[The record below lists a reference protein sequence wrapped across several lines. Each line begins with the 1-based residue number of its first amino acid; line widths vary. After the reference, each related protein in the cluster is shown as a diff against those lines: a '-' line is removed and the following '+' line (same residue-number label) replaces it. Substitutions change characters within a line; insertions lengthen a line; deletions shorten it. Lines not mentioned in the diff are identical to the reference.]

1 LVFGVS
7 SENALA
13 EFRAGSSCR
22 RVYQL
27 LEIFNNQPV
36 LNPFGWEALNER
48 EQPSR
53 TPSRKERKLAT
64 EVIAQRDLLQ
74 VVDKP
79 LARVDVQP
87 VSSGFVRRQPR
98 HVWLFRLLT
107 LFSIAMGQE
116 VLFRWEFPFPE
127 VHGFNRISYQMM
139 AQDHGDLT
147 RLIEQGLVYDR
158 LLVESEADGF
168 SEVHSLNLY
177 GFRGADF
184 AIEPPRGRRRIL
196 LLGDS
201 VTEGMGARDSA
212 TIAREFERRLASH
225 GESAEVI
232 NLGVIAA
239 TLDHLTVLARDAITL
254 LRPTDAVVILYAND
268 MPASQ
273 YNPAFDSPGKVFPPW
288 KETWWK
294 PRFVTLFGLFLSNEP
309 FYHRWPHLPIRFFA
323 AVPDGTNPWSGSKQP
338 PEALSPEL
346 FRQMKRGKLNPWLSG
361 QSTDIPRQLSHDFA
375 EGGSPERHLARMA
388 GLCKSVGARLLIAY
402 VPFCGVVSSHYAPS
416 LVRLGMDPHTAGA
429 LAADPL
435 YRRQNAELAGVCS
448 RLHLPL
454 ADTTN
459 DLIQSE
465 RTGVHQYWEYDTHP
479 RPAGYATIARRLQQ
493 VFQAHAQ

>member
-1 LVFGVS
+1 M
-7 SENALA
+7 
-13 EFRAGSSCR
+13 
-22 RVYQL
+22 
-27 LEIFNNQPV
+27 
-36 LNPFGWEALNER
+36 
-48 EQPSR
+48 
-53 TPSRKERKLAT
+53 AT
-64 EVIAQRDLLQ
+64 EGIAKRELVEAVGQPLVL
-74 VVDKP
+74 VDAKP
-79 LARVDVQP
+79 ASLVCT
-87 VSSGFVRRQPR
+87 RRQLR

-107 LFSIAMGQE
+107 LALIAVGQE

-201 VTEGMGARDSA
+201 VTEGMGSGDST
-212 TIAREFERRLASH
+212 TIAREFERRLISRR
-225 GESAEVI
+225 ESAEVI

-268 MPASQ
+268 LPSSQ
-273 YNPAFDSPGKVFPPW
+273 YNPAFDDPAEDFRPW
-288 KETWWK
+288 QQTWWK
-294 PRFVTLFGLFLSNEP
+294 PRFVTLFGRFLDNEP

-323 AVPDGTNPWSGSKQP
+323 AVPDRTNPWSGSKKP
-338 PEALSPEL
+338 PQALDPEL

-361 QSTDIPRQLSHDFA
+361 QSTDMPRQLSHDFT

-388 GLCKSVGARLLIAY
+388 ELCKAVGARLLVAY
-402 VPFCGVVSSHYAPS
+402 VPFCGVVGSHYAPS
-416 LVRLGMDPHTAGA
+416 LVRLGMDRHTAKV
-429 LAADPL
+429 LAVDPV
-435 YRRQNAELAGVCS
+435 YHRQNAELAEVCA
-448 RLHLPL
+448 RLQLPL
-454 ADTTN
+454 ADTTD
-459 DLIQSE
+459 DLTQAE
-465 RTGVHQYWEYDTHP
+465 RAGVHQYWEYDTHP
-479 RPAGYATIARRLQQ
+479 RPAGYATIARRID
-493 VFQAHAQ
+493 QAYQAAAQ